1 MLWVGCNGVCCYVV
15 SSDVVGRE
23 CCGLVVNGVCCY
35 VVSSDVVGRECYGLV
50 VMGYVVM

>member
-1 MLWVGCNGVCCYVV
+1 MVGC
-15 SSDVVGRE
+15 
-23 CCGLVVNGVCCY
+23 NGVCCY